1 MEAVEP
7 RRPYKR
13 PTTPRSFHPG
23 EGKVLRFYG
32 RWVDEQGPSKEF
44 RKFVVRFHLEVNEN
58 NFKRKNNLKNISFLT
73 FPACF

>member
-44 RKFVVRFHLEVNEN
+44 RKFVVRFHLEVNEKKI
-58 NFKRKNNLKNISFLT
+58 KRKKN
-73 FPACF
+73 

>member
-44 RKFVVRFHLEVNEN
+44 RKFVVGSYKLLAVFC
-58 NFKRKNNLKNISFLT
+58 KNGMNRNHR
-73 FPACF
+73 C

>member
-1 MEAVEP
+1 MEAVAP

-23 EGKVLRFYG
+23 QGKVLRFYG

-44 RKFVVRFHLEVNEN
+44 RNFVVRFHLEDDTVEVGEVLKTVNM
-58 NFKRKNNLKNISFLT
+58 FVIIARS
-73 FPACF
+73 